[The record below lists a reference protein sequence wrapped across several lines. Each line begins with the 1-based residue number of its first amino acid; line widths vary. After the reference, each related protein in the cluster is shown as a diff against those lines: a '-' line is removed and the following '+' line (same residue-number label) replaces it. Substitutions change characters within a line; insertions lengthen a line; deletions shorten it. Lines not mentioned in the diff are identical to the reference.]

1 MKRARKTIA
10 AAEAR
15 ESGTAGKGGTN
26 PGKEEPTAWKLFLL
40 FAGISSIT
48 IGGGYA
54 IVPVIGVALEK
65 RGWIGE
71 EDFQN
76 LFARAQAFPGPIAL
90 STAILSSR
98 KLIGA
103 RGVFPA
109 VAGVVLPPFAAL
121 VLVGSLLGQFGENP
135 VLKRFLHGAGATV
148 PGLVAAMLWR
158 TGRKRKWTP
167 LRAFATI
174 ALALALGLAPGM
186 SLPILLGAIAL
197 LYAAERTW
205 KS

>member
-1 MKRARKTIA
+1 MKHNETNSAARKT
-10 AAEAR
+10 
-15 ESGTAGKGGTN
+15 GT
-26 PGKEEPTAWKLFLL
+26 PGLTDVKTPEGEKPTAWRLFLL

-71 EDFQN
+71 DDFQN

-90 STAILSSR
+90 STAIISSR
-98 KLIGA
+98 TLIGA
-103 RGVFPA
+103 RGVLPA
-109 VAGVVLPPFAAL
+109 IAGVVLPPFAAL

-135 VLKRFLHGAGATV
+135 VVKRFLHGAGATV

-158 TGRKRKWTP
+158 TGKKRKWTTP
-167 LRAFATI
+167 RAFATI

-197 LYAAERTW
+197 LYVAERTW